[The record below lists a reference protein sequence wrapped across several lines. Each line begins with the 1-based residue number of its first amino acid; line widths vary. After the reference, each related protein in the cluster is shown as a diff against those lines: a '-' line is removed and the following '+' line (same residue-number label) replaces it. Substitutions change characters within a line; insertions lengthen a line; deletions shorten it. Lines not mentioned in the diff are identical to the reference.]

1 MATELSKLSAAKRA
15 VFEKRLRGRL
25 SKGAPEGQ
33 LVRRAR
39 QSHTPLSFAQQ
50 RLWFLYQLEPD
61 TPFYNISRVFF
72 LSGSLD
78 ARALGRSLDEVVRRH
93 EILRTSFVE
102 VDGEPSQVVAEARP
116 GALRVID
123 LRALTEAERA
133 CEVERLSTEQARLPF
148 DLTRGPLLRALLL
161 RLGDEEAAL
170 VLTVHHI
177 IADGWSMDVLFREL
191 GALYESFGA
200 GEEATLAELPVQYA
214 DYALWQRGRL
224 DGELLETQLAYWRRR
239 LAGHLPVLELPT
251 DRPRPAVKT
260 FGGAQC
266 SLVLSEALSDSLRE
280 LGRRE
285 GATLFMTLLASFKA
299 LLHHY
304 TRQTDIVVG
313 SPIANRNQVE
323 AEGLIGF
330 FVNTLA
336 LRTDLSGDP
345 TFSELLAQVR
355 EGTLGAHEHQDVPFE
370 KVVESLQ
377 AERSRS
383 HTPVFQAMLVLQN
396 AGGESLK
403 LKGLKLRT
411 RDVDNGTSKFDMTLT
426 LEDDGREL
434 TAALR
439 YSTDLFD
446 AETAERMLRHFKTLL
461 EGVASDSGRR
471 LSELP
476 LLDEEEER
484 RVVAE
489 WNDTRADYTRACVH
503 QLFEQRA
510 AETPDALAVVCER
523 ERLTYAE
530 LNERANRL
538 AHHLRRLGVGPE
550 TRVGVLMSRG
560 TEMVVSL
567 LAILKA
573 GGAYVP
579 LDPEYPRERLSFI
592 SEDAGFSLLLAQG
605 ATAGEL
611 SLPGVGVFD
620 VDGVRELT
628 AGESVEN
635 PTAQASPENLAY
647 IIYTSGSTGRPKGV
661 MIEHGSFANYLHW
674 VNGGEPSASLRHLPF
689 TGSLSFD
696 ASLKQLFA
704 PLLRGGEVRI
714 LSNEV
719 ARQPEQLVREFAAR
733 AEVGFNCVPSMWEA
747 MLSVI
752 ESGGHAA
759 DLGGLTSLVV
769 GGERLSAELV
779 DRTFKA
785 LPHLR
790 LWNFYGPTEAT
801 ANATFAS
808 IKHKD
813 EISIGRPL
821 QNTQV
826 YVLDARMRPAPVG
839 VPGELYVGGVGVA
852 RGYLN
857 RPSLTAEKFV
867 PDTFSNEPGARL
879 YRTGDVV
886 RRLSD
891 GRIEFIGRADDQ
903 VKVRGFRI
911 ELGEIEAALSSHES
925 VRDCA
930 VVAREDRPGDVRLVA
945 YVVAA
950 DACKPSAGEPVV
962 VASELRG
969 HLKER
974 LPEYMVPSAFVMLDA
989 LPLNA
994 NGKVDRKA
1002 LAATPATQADACD
1015 SYVAPRDATEE
1026 MIAGVWAEVL
1036 RVERVGAHDD
1046 FFALGGHSLKAT
1058 QVVSRLR
1065 RLFSVELPLRALF
1078 AAPTVAE
1085 LAGSVEALRATGAS
1099 TLPPVS
1105 RASRD
1110 EGGLPLT
1117 FAQQRLWFIDQ
1128 LEPGATT
1135 YNIPSVICLKGP
1147 LDLRALEETLS
1158 EIVRRHEI
1166 LRTTFRAEGGQPS
1179 QFITPARPSALDL
1192 QDLSDSL
1199 EPEALA
1205 ERLALE
1211 EAQRPFDLTRGPLL
1225 RPSLLRLEEETHLLL
1240 LTMHHIVSDGWSSGV
1255 LMREVSA
1262 LYTAFRAGQQSPL
1275 PELEIQYGDYA
1286 VWQRTWLDGAA
1297 LEDSLAYWKGQLSG
1311 APSSL
1316 ELPSDRPRPAV
1327 RSHRG
1332 AAVNFALPET
1342 LGERLRE
1349 LARREGVTL
1358 YMLLLAA
1365 WQTLLMRYTGQEDI
1379 VVGSPVAGRTR
1390 AETEALIGFFVN
1402 TLVLRTDLSGDPT
1415 FKELLGR
1422 VREVCLGAYAH
1433 QEVPFEKVVEE
1444 LAPER
1449 SLSHTPLFQVALT
1462 LHNEPVETRQLDGL
1476 TAEPFLVEPGTSK
1489 FDLSLALV
1497 ERGAALTGTLRYST
1511 DLFDA
1516 GTAERMLQHLRRLLE
1531 GAADDAGKRL
1541 SRLPLLTDDEER
1553 EVIVEWN
1560 DTKVE
1565 RTWPERLHQ
1574 LFEAQA
1580 AETPDARAVVCED
1593 AELTYA
1599 ELNSRANRLARH
1611 LRRMRGVGL
1620 ESRVGVLMRP
1630 CAEMFVSLLAVL
1642 KAGGAYVPF
1651 STETPVKRLSFMLE
1665 DARVSLLLT
1674 NSESADAARDCA
1686 QPTLLLDAERERI
1699 DAESDEDL
1707 RVEVCAENLA
1717 YIIYTSGSTGLPKGV
1732 GVSHRAIC
1740 NRIAWGQHAYPLLST
1755 DRVLQGAAFV
1765 FDFSVWEIFAPLA
1778 AGACVVVPAPGGMQ
1792 DCAYLVGLIAR
1803 RRVSVAHFVPT
1814 LFQMFLDEKGVEE
1827 CESLRLVFCGGEA
1840 LSASLQERFFARF
1853 EAELYNQYGPTEAA
1867 VDATFW
1873 RCTPDSARAAVPIGR
1888 PIFNTQIYLLDRC
1901 MQPVPPGALGELH
1914 IGGVGLARGYFGRAA
1929 LTAERFIPDPFSTE
1943 AGARLYRTG
1952 DLARHLEGGAVEFA
1966 GRIDQQV
1973 KVRGQRIELSEVEH
1987 ALSLHPSV
1995 RESAV
2000 VVREDERA
2008 EKRLVGYVVPREGQ
2022 TPNASELRSFL
2033 RERLLEYMV
2042 PSAFVVLD
2050 RLPLTVN
2057 GKLDAGALPAPD
2069 QTRPELDGGF
2079 VAPRTE
2085 TEEVLAAAWAKVL
2098 RLERVGVRDN
2108 FFDLGGH
2115 SLLATQLIS
2124 AVRDLFRVELP
2135 LRSLFES
2142 PTVEGMAEAL
2152 VRHEPAQGHV
2162 AARAR
2167 LRRKLERMSPEE
2179 VRAALEGKRKAK
2191 GEVNS

>member
-25 SKGAPEGQ
+25 SKGAPDGQ

-78 ARALGRSLDEVVRRH
+78 VRALGRSLDEVVRRH
-93 EILRTSFVE
+93 EILRTTFVE
-102 VDGEPSQVVAEARP
+102 IDGEPSQVVAEAQP
-116 GALRVID
+116 GALHVID
-123 LRALTEAERA
+123 LRALTDAERA

-148 DLTRGPLLRALLL
+148 DLTRGPLMRALLL

-170 VLTVHHI
+170 ILTVHHI

-191 GALYESFGA
+191 GALYEAFGA

-224 DGELLETQLAYWRRR
+224 DGEVLETQLAYWRRR

-260 FGGAQC
+260 FSGAER

-345 TFSELLAQVR
+345 TFRELLAQVR
-355 EGTLGAHEHQDVPFE
+355 EGTLGAYDHQDVPFE
-370 KVVESLQ
+370 KVVETLQ

-396 AGGESLK
+396 AGGEPLK

-426 LEDDGREL
+426 FEDDGREL

-439 YSTDLFD
+439 YSTNLFD
-446 AETAERMLRHFKTLL
+446 DATAERMLRHFKTLL
-461 EGVASDSGRR
+461 EGVASDSGLR

-489 WNDTRADYTRACVH
+489 WNDTRAGYTRACVH
-503 QLFEQRA
+503 QLFERQA
-510 AETPDALAVVCER
+510 TETPDAVAIVCED

-550 TRVGVLMSRG
+550 SRVGVMMGRG
-560 TEMVVSL
+560 VEMVVSL

-592 SEDAGFSLLLAQG
+592 SEDSGFSLLLAQRSP
-605 ATAGEL
+605 AGEL
-611 SLPGVGVFD
+611 SLPGVNVFD
-620 VDGVRELT
+620 VDAGRELT
-628 AGESVEN
+628 AGESDEN
-635 PTAQASPENLAY
+635 PAAQASPDNLAY

-719 ARQPEQLVREFAAR
+719 ARQPEQLLREFAAR
-733 AEVGFNCVPSMWEA
+733 AQVGFNCVPSMWEA
-747 MLSVI
+747 VLSVI

-759 DLGGLTSLVV
+759 ELGGLKSLVV

-790 LWNFYGPTEAT
+790 LWNFYGPTETT

-808 IKHKD
+808 IKHRD

-826 YVLDARMRPAPVG
+826 YVLDARMRPTPVG

-857 RPSLTAEKFV
+857 RPALTAEKFI
-867 PDTFSNEPGARL
+867 PDMFSNERGARL

-886 RRLSD
+886 RRLAD
-891 GRIEFIGRADDQ
+891 GRIEFIGRADNQ

-911 ELGEIEAALSSHES
+911 ELGEIEAALASHES

-950 DACKPSAGEPVV
+950 GAGKPSAGESVV
-962 VASELRG
+962 VTSELRAF
-969 HLKER
+969 LKER
-974 LPEYMVPSAFVMLDA
+974 LPEYMVPSAFVMLEA

-994 NGKVDRKA
+994 NGKIDRKA

-1015 SYVAPRDATEE
+1015 SYVAPRGATEE

-1065 RLFSVELPLRALF
+1065 RLFHVELPLRGLF

-1085 LAGSVEALRATGAS
+1085 LAESVEALRAVGAS

-1135 YNIPSVICLKGP
+1135 YNIPSVIRLKGP
-1147 LDLRALEETLS
+1147 LDLKALEETLS

-1166 LRTTFRAEGGQPS
+1166 LRTIFRDEGGQPS
-1179 QFITPARPSALDL
+1179 QVVSPALTITLAL

-1199 EPEALA
+1199 EPEAVA

-1255 LMREVSA
+1255 LMKEVSA
-1262 LYTAFRAGQQSPL
+1262 LYTAFRAGKGSLL

-1297 LEDSLAYWKGQLSG
+1297 LEDSLAYWKRQLSG

-1342 LGERLRE
+1342 LSERLRE

-1358 YMLLLAA
+1358 YMLLFAA
-1365 WQTLLMRYTGQEDI
+1365 WQTLLTRYTGQEDI

-1390 AETEALIGFFVN
+1390 AETEGLIGFFVN

-1415 FKELLGR
+1415 FRELLGR

-1462 LHNEPVETRQLDGL
+1462 LHNEPVETQKLDGL
-1476 TAEPFLVEPGTSK
+1476 TAEPFLVESGTSK

-1531 GAADDAGKRL
+1531 GAADDAGSRL
-1541 SRLPLLTDDEER
+1541 SLLPLLTDDEER
-1553 EVIVEWN
+1553 KVFVEWN

-1580 AETPDARAVVCED
+1580 AQTPDARAILCED

-1611 LRRMRGVGL
+1611 LRRRGVGL

-1630 CAEMFVSLLAVL
+1630 CAEMIVSLLAVL

-1651 STETPVKRLSFMLE
+1651 STETPGKRLSFMLE

-1674 NSESADAARDCA
+1674 DSESAVAARDCV

-1699 DAESDEDL
+1699 DAEPDEEL
-1707 RVEVCAENLA
+1707 RDEVCADNLA
-1717 YIIYTSGSTGLPKGV
+1717 YIIYTSGSTGRPKGV

-1740 NRIAWGQHAYPLLST
+1740 NRIAWGQHAYPLLPA

-1778 AGACVVVPAPGGMQ
+1778 AGACVVVPAPGGMR

-1814 LFQMFLDEKGVEE
+1814 LFQMFLDEKGVED

-1873 RCTPDSARAAVPIGR
+1873 RCTPNAARAAVPIGR
-1888 PIFNTQIYLLDRC
+1888 PIFNTQIYLLDRH
-1901 MQPVPPGALGELH
+1901 MRPVPPGALGELH
-1914 IGGVGLARGYFGRAA
+1914 IGGAGLARGYFDRAA
-1929 LTAERFIPDPFSTE
+1929 LTAEKFIPDPFSAE
-1943 AGARLYRTG
+1943 PGARLYKTG
-1952 DLARHLEGGAVEFA
+1952 DLARHLHDGAVEFA
-1966 GRIDQQV
+1966 GRIDHQV
-1973 KVRGQRIELSEVEH
+1973 KVRGQRIELSEVGH

-1995 RESAV
+1995 RESVV
-2000 VVREDERA
+2000 VVREDACA
-2008 EKRLVGYVVPREGQ
+2008 EKRLVGYVVPHEGE

-2050 RLPLTVN
+2050 RLPLTIN
-2057 GKLDAGALPAPD
+2057 GKLDAAALPAPD
-2069 QTRPELDGGF
+2069 QSRPELDGGF

-2085 TEEVLAAAWAKVL
+2085 SEEVLAAAWAKVL

-2142 PTVEGMAEAL
+2142 PTIEGMAEAL
-2152 VRHEPAQGHV
+2152 VRHEPAPGHV
-2162 AARAR
+2162 ASRAR
-2167 LRRKLERMSPEE
+2167 LRRRLERMSPEE